1 MTEPAGIEFDDFAAR
16 LPEAVTALRALSQVG
31 SQGIDRQLLELL
43 KVRASQLNGCA
54 YCLQLHSNW
63 ARQAGVPQAKLDRVA
78 AWREAPGFAPEE
90 RAVLAW
96 TEALTDPQR
105 RGEIEGARRA
115 LEETFGEQRAQRLTV
130 AVAAI
135 NAWNRIAGPLGIKPP
150 AAS

>member
-31 SQGIDRQLLELL
+31 SQGIDKQLLELL

-54 YCLQLHSNW
+54 CCLQLHSNW
-63 ARQAGVPQAKLDRVA
+63 ARQAGVPQAKLDRMA
-78 AWREAPGFAPEE
+78 AWREAPGFSAEE
-90 RAVLAW
+90 RAAHAW
-96 TEALTDPQR
+96 AEAFTDPQR
-105 RGEIEGARRA
+105 RGEIDAARRTLEQTLGEPQA
-115 LEETFGEQRAQRLTV
+115 LRLTV

-135 NAWNRIAGPLGIKPP
+135 NAWNRIAGRLGIKPP